1 MFSLHARVC
10 LVAGCHGMQAVILIE
25 CLLLTGHHMSEQT
38 FITGKDCALEESIAR
53 MQALLDDAGFD
64 IEELQWINPVAN
76 VWSVHIRDRNCP
88 LLFTNGKGVSR
99 KAALASALG
108 EFHERLATNYFFA
121 DYYLG
126 EAMTFSHYPDE
137 RWFEVSGSGWP
148 EGVLADDSL
157 RDVYDPD
164 GELDPALL
172 VERNSA
178 RTDAVCALPYERQ
191 RDGRIFWF
199 PVNLIANLY
208 VSNGMSAGNNR
219 HEARVQALSEIFE
232 RSIKFRIIAE
242 GLCLPEIPRAQLERF
257 PRILEAVVELEQAGF
272 RLLIRDASLGGR
284 YPVVNVTLINPV
296 DGGCYAS
303 FGAHPK
309 FEVALERAV
318 TELLQGRGLDALEGF
333 AQPSV
338 DHDEV
343 AHPNNLETHFI
354 DSSGLLPWSFFSRKP
369 DFEFHD
375 WNIGGDTGCEL
386 AALQEIIHGE
396 GRDIYIAD
404 YEAFGVYCC
413 RVIVPGMSEIYPV
426 DELLWNNNN
435 SGLAFRDSLLH
446 LPSLATGELASLLE
460 RLEAGDIDEHLPVH
474 EFIGLAADPGSALAT
489 LRVGELKILLLLGT
503 GRREEAVD
511 WLDWLCDF
519 GDLRG
524 GRMHGYQCLLHILRL
539 ERDGKVWEEYENV
552 LAAMFGESSFR
563 RAVDLYFGK
572 KLFDGLDL
580 SEGTVMSQSHQ
591 QLFTVYRRVTALR
604 ART

>member
-1 MFSLHARVC
+1 
-10 LVAGCHGMQAVILIE
+10 
-25 CLLLTGHHMSEQT
+25 MSEQT

-53 MQALLDDAGFD
+53 MQALLEDAGFD
-64 IEELQWINPVAN
+64 IEEVQWNNPVAN

-137 RWFEVSGSGWP
+137 RWFGISGSGWP
-148 EGVLADDSL
+148 EALLADAGL
-157 RDVYDPD
+157 RNFYDPD

-191 RDGRIFWF
+191 RDGKTVWF
-199 PVNLIANLY
+199 PVNLVANLY
-208 VSNGMSAGNNR
+208 VSNGMSAGNTR

-242 GLCLPEIPRAQLERF
+242 GLCLPDIPRAHLERF
-257 PRILEAVVELEQAGF
+257 PRILEAVEELEQAGF
-272 RLLIRDASLGGR
+272 TLLLRDASLGGR
-284 YPVVNVTLINPV
+284 YPVVNVTLINPH

-318 TELLQGRGLDALEGF
+318 TELLQGRALEALEGF
-333 AQPSV
+333 PQPSL
-338 DHDEV
+338 DHDDV
-343 AHPNNLETHFI
+343 AHPGNLETHFI
-354 DSSGLLPWSFFSRKP
+354 DSSGLLPWSFFSREP
-369 DFEFHD
+369 DFEFTD
-375 WNIGGDTGCEL
+375 WNTAGDTGSEL
-386 AALQEIIHGE
+386 AALEQIIHGE

-435 SGLAFRDSLLH
+435 SGLSFRDALLH
-446 LPSLATGELASLLE
+446 LPSLTTGELASLLE
-460 RLEAGDIDEHLPVH
+460 RVETQDIDEHLPLH
-474 EFIGLAADPGSALAT
+474 EFLGLAADPGTALAT
-489 LRVGELKILLLLGT
+489 LRIGELRVLLLLGT
-503 GRREEAVD
+503 GRRDETVE
-511 WLDWLCDF
+511 WLDWLSDF
-519 GDLRG
+519 GELQGSSMQGD
-524 GRMHGYQCLLHILRL
+524 QCLLHMLRL
-539 ERDGKVWEEYENV
+539 ERDGEVWEEYEEI
-552 LAAMFGESSFR
+552 LAAMFGASACR

-580 SEGTVMSQSHQ
+580 SEGTVLSQSHQ
-591 QLFTVYRRVTALR
+591 QLFAVYRRVTARR
-604 ART
+604 ARV

>member
-1 MFSLHARVC
+1 MCAL
-10 LVAGCHGMQAVILIE
+10 LPGGCRDVQAVILLE
-25 CLLLTGHHMSEQT
+25 CLLLTGHQMSEQT

-53 MQALLDDAGFD
+53 MQALLADAGFD
-64 IEELQWINPVAN
+64 IEEVHWNNPVAN
-76 VWSVHIRDRNCP
+76 VWSVHVRDRNCP

-126 EAMTFSHYPDE
+126 EAVTFSHYPDE
-137 RWFEVSGSGWP
+137 RWFGISGRTWP
-148 EGVLADDSL
+148 DEMLADAGL
-157 RDVYDPD
+157 RDFYDPD
-164 GELDPALL
+164 GELDPARL

-178 RTDAVCALPYERQ
+178 RTDAVCALPFERQ
-191 RDGRIFWF
+191 RDGKTVWF

-219 HEARVQALSEIFE
+219 HEARVQALSEILE
-232 RSIKFRIIAE
+232 RSIKFRVIAE
-242 GLCLPEIPRAQLERF
+242 GLCLPEIPGARLARF
-257 PRILEAVVELEQAGF
+257 PRILAAVTELEQAGF
-272 RLLIRDASLGGR
+272 KLLLRDASLGGR
-284 YPVVNVTLINPV
+284 YPVVNVTLINPN

-338 DHDEV
+338 DQDEV

-354 DSSGLLPWSFFSRKP
+354 DSSGLLPWSFFSRQA
-369 DFEFHD
+369 DFDFHD
-375 WNIGGDTGCEL
+375 WNTAGDTGDEL

-396 GRDIYIAD
+396 GRDVYIAD

-435 SGLAFRDSLLH
+435 SGLSFRDALLH
-446 LPSLATGELASLLE
+446 LPSLATGELAALLE

-489 LRVGELKILLLLGT
+489 LRVGELKALLLLGT
-503 GRREEAVD
+503 GRRQEAVQ

-524 GRMHGYQCLLHILRL
+524 GRMRGYECLLHMLRL
-539 ERDGKVWEEYENV
+539 DQDGEVWEQYEQILV
-552 LAAMFGESSFR
+552 AMFGESSYR

-580 SEGTVMSQSHQ
+580 SEGTVLSQSHQ
-591 QLFTVYRRVTALR
+591 QLFVVYRRVTARR
-604 ART
+604 ARI

>member
-1 MFSLHARVC
+1 
-10 LVAGCHGMQAVILIE
+10 
-25 CLLLTGHHMSEQT
+25 MSEQT

-53 MQALLDDAGFD
+53 MQALLEEAGFA
-64 IEELQWINPVAN
+64 IEEVQWNNPVAN
-76 VWSVHIRDRNCP
+76 VWSLHIRDRNCP

-126 EAMTFSHYPDE
+126 EAVTFSHYPDE
-137 RWFEVSGSGWP
+137 RWFEISGRAWP
-148 EGVLADDSL
+148 DEMLADAGL
-157 RDVYDPD
+157 RDFYDPD

-191 RDGRIFWF
+191 RDGKTIWF
-199 PVNLIANLY
+199 PVNLVANLY

-219 HEARVQALSEIFE
+219 NEARVQALSEIFE

-242 GLCLPEIPRAQLERF
+242 GLCLPKIPRAHLARF
-257 PRILEAVVELEQAGF
+257 PRILEAVADLEQAGF
-272 RLLIRDASLGGR
+272 GLLLRDASLGGR
-284 YPVVNVTLINPV
+284 YPVVNATLINPS

-318 TELLQGRGLDALEGF
+318 TELLQGRGLDALDGF
-333 AQPSV
+333 SQPSV
-338 DHDEV
+338 DLDEV
-343 AHPNNLETHFI
+343 AHPHNLETHFI
-354 DSSGLLPWSFFSRKP
+354 DSAGLLSWSFFSRKP

-375 WNIGGDTGCEL
+375 WNIEGDTGSEL
-386 AALQEIIHGE
+386 AALQEIIHDE

-413 RVIVPGMSEIYPV
+413 RVIVPDMSEIYPV

-435 SGLAFRDSLLH
+435 SGLPFRYALLH
-446 LPSLATGELASLLE
+446 LPSLASGELASLLE
-460 RLEAGDIDEHLPVH
+460 KLEAEDIDEHLPVH
-474 EFIGLAADPGSALAT
+474 EFIGLAADPGTPLAT

-503 GRREEAVD
+503 GRQGEALE

-519 GDLRG
+519 GELRG
-524 GRMHGYQCLLHILRL
+524 DRMHGYQCLLQMLRL
-539 ERDGKVWEEYENV
+539 ERHGEVWEQYDQI
-552 LAAMFGESSFR
+552 LAAMFGESSYR
-563 RAVDLYFGK
+563 RAVDLYYGK

-580 SEGTVMSQSHQ
+580 SEGTVLSQSHQ
-591 QLFTVYRRVTALR
+591 QLFTVYRRVTARR
-604 ART
+604 AGI

>member
-1 MFSLHARVC
+1 MP
-10 LVAGCHGMQAVILIE
+10 AGILIE
-25 CLLLTGHHMSEQT
+25 WLLLTGHHMSEQT

-64 IEELQWINPVAN
+64 IEEVHWNNPVAN

-126 EAMTFSHYPDE
+126 EAVTYSHYPDE
-137 RWFEVSGSGWP
+137 RWFGISGRTWP
-148 EGVLADDSL
+148 DEMLADGAL
-157 RDVYDPD
+157 RDLYDPD
-164 GELDPALL
+164 GELDPARL

-178 RTDAVCALPYERQ
+178 RVDAVCALPFDRQ
-191 RDGRIFWF
+191 RDGKTVWF
-199 PVNLIANLY
+199 PVNLVANLY

-242 GLCLPEIPRAQLERF
+242 GLCLPEIPRAQLARF
-257 PRILEAVVELEQAGF
+257 PQTLAAVAELEQAGF
-272 RLLIRDASLGGR
+272 KLLLRDASLGGR
-284 YPVVNVTLINPV
+284 YPVVNVTLINPT

-338 DHDEV
+338 DQDDV

-354 DSSGLLPWSFFSRKP
+354 DSSGLLPWAFFSRKP
-369 DFEFHD
+369 DFDFHD
-375 WNIGGDTGCEL
+375 WNTAGDTGEEL
-386 AALQEIIHGE
+386 VALQEIIHGE
-396 GRDIYIAD
+396 GRDVYIAD

-435 SGLAFRDSLLH
+435 SGLSFRDALLH

-460 RLEAGDIDEHLPVH
+460 RLETGDIDEHLPVH

-489 LRVGELKILLLLGT
+489 LRVGELKALLLLAT
-503 GRREEAVD
+503 GRRQESVQ

-519 GDLRG
+519 GELRG
-524 GRMHGYQCLLHILRL
+524 GRMRGYECLLHMLRL
-539 ERDGKVWEEYENV
+539 ERDGEVWEQYEQV
-552 LAAMFGESSFR
+552 LAAMFGESSCR
-563 RAVDLYFGK
+563 RAVELYYGK

-580 SEGTVMSQSHQ
+580 SEGTVLSQSHQ
-591 QLFTVYRRVTALR
+591 QLFAVYRRVTARR
-604 ART
+604 ARV

>member
-1 MFSLHARVC
+1 
-10 LVAGCHGMQAVILIE
+10 MQAFRKPGCRGVRAAILLE
-25 CLLLTGHHMSEQT
+25 CLFLTGYHMSEQT

-53 MQALLDDAGFD
+53 MQALLADAGFA
-64 IEELQWINPVAN
+64 IEEVQWLNPVAN
-76 VWSVHIRDRNCP
+76 VWSVHIHDRNCP

-108 EFHERLATNYFFA
+108 EFHERLASNYFFA

-137 RWFEVSGSGWP
+137 RWFAICGSAWP
-148 EGVLADDSL
+148 DELLADDGL
-157 RDVYDPD
+157 RSFYDPD

-191 RDGRIFWF
+191 RDGKTVWF
-199 PVNLIANLY
+199 PVNLVANLY

-232 RSIKFRIIAE
+232 RSIKFRVIAE
-242 GLCLPEIPRAQLERF
+242 GLCLPDIPRAHLERF
-257 PRILEAVVELEQAGF
+257 PRILEAVEELEQAGF
-272 RLLIRDASLGGR
+272 TLLLRDASLGGR
-284 YPVVNVTLINPV
+284 YPVVNATLVNPH

-343 AHPNNLETHFI
+343 AHPHNLETHFI
-354 DSSGLLPWSFFSRKP
+354 DSSGLLPWSFFSRQP

-375 WNIGGDTGCEL
+375 WNTGGDTGTEL

-396 GRDIYIAD
+396 GHDIYIAD

-413 RVIVPGMSEIYPV
+413 RVIIPGMSEIYPV

-435 SGLAFRDSLLH
+435 SGLPFRDALLH

-460 RLEAGDIDEHLPVH
+460 RLEAGDVDEHLPVH
-474 EFIGLAADPGSALAT
+474 EFLGLAADPGSALAT
-489 LRVGELKILLLLGT
+489 LRVGELKLLLLLGT
-503 GRREEAVD
+503 GRREEAAE
-511 WLDWLCDF
+511 WIDWLCDF
-519 GDLRG
+519 GELQG
-524 GRMHGYQCLLHILRL
+524 SRMHDYQCLQHMLGL
-539 ERDGKVWEEYENV
+539 EQAGEVWEEYEEV
-552 LAAMFGESSFR
+552 LAAMFGESSCR

-572 KLFDGLDL
+572 QLFDGLDL
-580 SEGTVMSQSHQ
+580 SEGTVLSQSHQ
-591 QLFTVYRRVTALR
+591 QLFEVYRRVTARR
-604 ART
+604 AMV